1 MLEVKKRDTEEEKI
15 LKTIWYEEDVIITTL
30 HILIFIQLFLLFSI
44 TELEQYLQIKQYLF
58 SNLKV

>member
-30 HILIFIQLFLLFSI
+30 HILIFIQIFLLFSS
-44 TELEQYLQIKQYLF
+44 TEFEQYLQIKQYLF
-58 SNLKV
+58 SNLEI

>member
-44 TELEQYLQIKQYLF
+44 TELEQYLQIISFL
-58 SNLKV
+58 SNLEI